1 MEKLLFIGML
11 ILLVAG
17 FVRCLQ
23 IAIRAFVGNRFW
35 KGMGLLLL
43 SLVIGAF
50 VLGNTIIPYSIF
62 KQRKDIA
69 RRFHC
74 MNIIRNT
81 LPVTKF
87 YARDHDGDYPKM
99 LNDMVGLYLK
109 TNDVPILTGPSAQG
123 KVMDGCDIQAWTD
136 YAYVS
141 GLKEADPTNCVEMFC
156 PPENHNGGVSVVGFL
171 GGRVEWVSCRPCKD
185 SQGKDIPTFQD
196 LTNTPSLFYG
206 TTNEVLLADLKRR
219 TRIIW
224 PKRQP

>member
-69 RRFHC
+69 RR
-74 MNIIRNT
+74 ISRRS
-81 LPVTKF
+81 LP
-87 YARDHDGDYPKM
+87 R
-99 LNDMVGLYLK
+99 
-109 TNDVPILTGPSAQG
+109 
-123 KVMDGCDIQAWTD
+123 
-136 YAYVS
+136 
-141 GLKEADPTNCVEMFC
+141 
-156 PPENHNGGVSVVGFL
+156 
-171 GGRVEWVSCRPCKD
+171 WVSTGGASPLSRP
-185 SQGKDIPTFQD
+185 IPC
-196 LTNTPSLFYG
+196 LPEGLNTHG
-206 TTNEVLLADLKRR
+206 
-219 TRIIW
+219 
-224 PKRQP
+224 